1 MSVHNEVRA
10 QLLPIAQ
17 QPGVSFGV
25 QVAMEAASALVAMD
39 PYDEA
44 ATLALADC
52 LSSSGRRIAAR
63 ELLLRYAEDIR
74 KELDESPSEIVTSQ
88 LKLAEPRR

>member
-1 MSVHNEVRA
+1 MD
-10 QLLPIAQ
+10 
-17 QPGVSFGV
+17 
-25 QVAMEAASALVAMD
+25 AASALVAID

-52 LSSSGRRIAAR
+52 LASSGRRIAAR

-74 KELDESPSEIVTSQ
+74 KELDEIPSDFVTRQ
-88 LKLAEPRR
+88 LTQADN